1 MRMRILTEDLLITKP
16 ILLTI
21 SHLNTKIFVS
31 VNPTVTDNN
40 QPCKSDT
47 VAGIYHNHAVTDNDY
62 TCKSETVPDIYHNHV
77 VTNHN

>member
-40 QPCKSDT
+40 
-47 VAGIYHNHAVTDNDY
+47 
-62 TCKSETVPDIYHNHV
+62 
-77 VTNHN
+77 